1 MHRQRLCNAQN
12 YIYVSVHKMPAYC
25 TGEYTLIRRFKSMHS
40 IIDIVYKFD
49 QLLPAQIN
57 LGGQI
62 KLFKSNSMI
71 CMW

>member
-1 MHRQRLCNAQN
+1 
-12 YIYVSVHKMPAYC
+12 
-25 TGEYTLIRRFKSMHS
+25 MHS